1 MTTSAIRSRLGLSR
15 LSPVLMMGAPLA
27 AAAYPFLLRGFNI
40 GVTSASSTWLALA
53 AVQLLLAIAVPL
65 VGFVVALKLG
75 EQGSPTPNEVLAKWV
90 ALLSM
95 ASAPLYTFL
104 GVVLYMA
111 GDPVSDFTVWLG
123 LWAIGLAL
131 MAKAAL
137 APRSAPRSAPQLAQQ
152 MPRLA
157 MPSHTAVVSPRM
169 RVAHGISAAA
179 ILLLFLGMHLSN
191 HLGGLLS
198 ESVHRSLMDI
208 FRTVYRARLIEPIV
222 VGLFLFM
229 VGSGLALVAGYVRQ
243 KADVFRTLQVA
254 SGVYLV
260 FFVLGHM
267 NSVFFYARMLLQIPT
282 DWNFATGAPTGL
294 IKDAWNIRL
303 LPHYMLGVFFVLSHL
318 VLGARIVAVAH
329 RVEEAKANTWT
340 WAGIFLSAAVAVAVI
355 LGMSGLHISN

>member
-1 MTTSAIRSRLGLSR
+1 
-15 LSPVLMMGAPLA
+15 MMGAPLA
-27 AAAYPFLLRGFNI
+27 AVAYPFLLRGFNI
-40 GVTSASSTWLALA
+40 GVTSASSAWLALA

-65 VGFVVALKLG
+65 VGFVVALRLG

-131 MAKAAL
+131 MAKAAF
-137 APRSAPRSAPQLAQQ
+137 APQFTPQK
-152 MPRLA
+152 PRLA
-157 MPSHTAVVSPRM
+157 MPSNTAVVSPRM

-340 WAGIFLSAAVAVAVI
+340 WAGIVLSAAVAVAII